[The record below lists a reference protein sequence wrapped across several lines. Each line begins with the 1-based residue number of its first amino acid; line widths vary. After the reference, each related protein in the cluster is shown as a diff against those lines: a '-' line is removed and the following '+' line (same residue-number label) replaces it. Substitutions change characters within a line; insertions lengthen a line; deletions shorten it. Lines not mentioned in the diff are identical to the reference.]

1 MLIVDSNPPNFN
13 AIKAVFPNAADPG
26 VLFCYDGTIYNPSG
40 GYIPPQLIAH
50 EEVHERQQAVI
61 GPVKWW
67 DYYIANPSWRF
78 NEELEAHIV
87 EYHDFIKRQKS
98 RQMRRDYLDAIARR
112 LSGPL
117 YGSTSTFGEA
127 RLLIE
132 RGRKA

>member
-1 MLIVDSNPPNFN
+1 MNIVDYPPINFA
-13 AIKAVFPNAADPG
+13 AIKAVFPSAADEG
-26 VLFCYDGTIYNPSG
+26 VLFCYGDTIHNPSG
-40 GYIPPQLIAH
+40 GFIAPQLLAH
-50 EEVHERQQAVI
+50 EEVHSKQQAII

-67 DYYIANPSWRF
+67 DYYLANPPWRF

-87 EYHDFIKRQKS
+87 EYHDFIKRNKN
-98 RQMRRDYLDAIARR
+98 REMRRNYLDAVARR

-117 YGSTSTFGEA
+117 YGSVSTFGEA